1 MPTVGPRVTTA
12 PAWLALLLLGSLVAP
27 GAVAPALAQSVP
39 HQHAP
44 DGTLRAPQHGTD
56 QRTWR
61 PGARP
66 GWQPGWLPGRLPGR
80 SPLARGAAD
89 PVPVPVAPT
98 WVAAETDL
106 FGTGLAVDDLDGDG
120 WLDLAVSNGND
131 MAAAVNLVYHNDGGA
146 LPAAATWSSEDA
158 RYSGHCALGDL
169 DGDGHPE
176 LVVGNYISE
185 GWGPAPVQM
194 YGNQAGQLAA
204 SPTWE
209 SAPAVNA
216 FRVALGDPDGDGD
229 LDLAVATGEAYHG
242 VLQPNMVFF
251 NDGGE
256 LAATPGWTSDVA
268 DASYDIVFVD
278 HDGDGDQDLACLGGG
293 WQGRVTIYENQDGA
307 LATTPTWTT
316 STTDNGNT
324 FDFDDLDG
332 DGRLDLVIG
341 YNTQLGG
348 SGRFAVHLTAGG
360 DLPAAPTWTSEF
372 QGYGSAVI
380 CADVDGTGGPDLIA
394 GGWWQPLRIYRNDG
408 SGGFATTADW
418 QSDAAWSSVAEA
430 IALADLDAGAVRTEV
445 VTFAAGSR
453 LLRLPDRHLQAVVAV
468 AVADEPLPR
477 TRWCA
482 SRQDG
487 WVSLDA
493 PAAAPVTVTY
503 AVSTAPD
510 LIVSNWDDGTYVFGN
525 QTPTAAPS
533 HPPRADVVQ
542 DLTAWPN
549 PFNPATTIGFR
560 LTRDV
565 PDAHLAAYDLRGQR
579 VALLHAGALA
589 AGPHRMA
596 WRPRDLP
603 SGVYVYRLQLDGTA
617 EVASGTVVLVR

>member
-1 MPTVGPRVTTA
+1 MPTLRRRVT
-12 PAWLALLLLGSLVAP
+12 LAQSLPVLLLLGWLLLP
-27 GAVAPALAQSVP
+27 GTVAPAAAQSVP
-39 HQHAP
+39 HERAP
-44 DGTLRAPQHGTD
+44 DGTLGSPRREAPRQAL
-56 QRTWR
+56 R
-61 PGARP
+61 PGSGP
-66 GWQPGWLPGRLPGR
+66 DWQADR
-80 SPLARGAAD
+80 SPLRDGASG
-89 PVPVPVAPT
+89 PVPLPVAPT
-98 WVAAETDL
+98 WVATEADL

-131 MAAAVNLVYHNDGGA
+131 MAAAVNLVYHNDGGV
-146 LPAAATWSSEDA
+146 LPPAATWTSADA

-176 LVVGNYISE
+176 LVVGNYISA
-185 GWGPAPVQM
+185 GWGTAPVQV
-194 YGNQAGQLAA
+194 YPNQGGQLAV
-204 SPTWE
+204 SPGWE

-242 VLQPNMVFF
+242 VLQPNLVFF
-251 NDGGE
+251 NEGGE
-256 LAATPGWTSDVA
+256 LAATPGWSSDMA
-268 DASYDIVFVD
+268 DASYDIAFVD

-293 WQGRVTIYENQDGA
+293 WEGRVTIYENQDGV
-307 LATTPTWTT
+307 LATSPAWST
-316 STTDNGNT
+316 SATDNGNT

-332 DGRLDLVIG
+332 DGRLDLAIG

-360 DLPAAPTWTSEF
+360 DLPTTPTWTSEF

-408 SGGFATTADW
+408 SGGFAATADW
-418 QSDAAWSSVAEA
+418 QSDATWSSVAEA

-445 VTFAAGSR
+445 VSFDAGSR
-453 LLRLPDRHLQAVVAV
+453 LLRLPDRHLQAIVSV
-468 AVADEPLPR
+468 AVADAPLPR
-477 TRWCA
+477 THWCA
-482 SRQDG
+482 SREDG

-493 PAAAPVTVTY
+493 PATGPVTVTY
-503 AVSTAPD
+503 RVSAARD
-510 LIVSNWDDGTYVFGN
+510 LILSNWDDGTYVFAN
-525 QTPTAAPS
+525 QTPTAAPT
-533 HPPRADVVQ
+533 HTVPRAVVQ
-542 DLTAWPN
+542 DLAAWPN

-565 PDAHLAAYDLRGQR
+565 SRAHLAAYDLRGRR
-579 VALLHAGALA
+579 VAVLHAGPLA
-589 AGPHRMA
+589 AGSHRLA

-603 SGVYVYRLQLDGTA
+603 SGAYVYRLQVDGGAST
-617 EVASGTVVLVR
+617 ASGTVVLVR